1 MQQVC
6 LAFKDFL
13 QQKSHASGVEFT
25 RQSQHLATI
34 TYALYPDRFGLDAVS
49 TNGQEKLLPL
59 KIPVSG
65 THKSGTHKNS
75 EHLLGLLGV

>member
-6 LAFKDFL
+6 LAFKEFL

-25 RQSQHLATI
+25 RQFRHLAII

-49 TNGQEKLLPL
+49 INGQEKLLPL
-59 KIPVSG
+59 KMPVN
-65 THKSGTHKNS
+65 GTHKNS